1 MKKTILKIVTIAAAF
16 FLGIFGMG
24 YYLMA
29 GNADST
35 AHMASASLPL
45 IYLEQSGRSFNLLHG
60 YAESMDAAY
69 IRDAVLPLP
78 EDRTV
83 SIRIESPDLAIRS
96 ISYEVR
102 STDMDRLIEDGE
114 LTELERDGSEIR
126 TEFQLMDLLDDGG
139 EYLLVFRLELEQNRE
154 AYYYTHIA
162 NSGETHLAEVLDFV
176 DTIHNALFDKN
187 NTVSIAQYMETDSTA
202 DNNTL
207 DHVTI
212 HSRYNQMIWADMEVQ
227 PPEGEVRTYITEIED
242 SVASIRL
249 EYEVNYVNGEEET
262 ESYEVTES
270 YRVRYTD
277 QRMYLLNYDR
287 KVDRIFDPSLDIFT
301 DDAVHLGILNTEVE
315 YRKNEEENVVGF
327 VQNGQLWSYDAAQNK
342 LALVF
347 GFREGS
353 DLRGSYD
360 QHAIRI
366 LDMDESGS
374 MDFLVYGYMNR
385 GIHEGGTGI
394 ALYSYD
400 ALANSVE
407 ERVFIE
413 SSRSFAALEAELG
426 SLAYVNAR
434 QQFYLYLDGSIIRID
449 LNTLE
454 YETVVTG
461 IEEESCM
468 VSEDGRW
475 AAWHQENSLYESSA
489 VSILNLETGAQRS
502 VTAQEGYYIQA
513 LGFMG
518 TDFIYGEARQS
529 DVQRDIAGNTIFPM
543 GRLVIQ
549 DEYGQEV
556 RTFDYESQGKYVVS
570 IEIEDNRIS
579 LNCVRKTAEGGYE
592 EAEPEP
598 ITSRA
603 VETVE
608 KISLE
613 TMDSG
618 DKKREYYF
626 ALAEGHGS
634 GRLRR
639 LTPEQVL
646 FEGSRSLTLGNE
658 ASDERYYAY
667 GFDGSFLGAGTRAN
681 EAILKAYDAMGC
693 VVDGSQEYIW
703 KRGGRRT
710 RAELTGLENPQQ
722 KEGESSLQAA
732 LEILLGAQRI
742 YGDVGSYLAQGY
754 TPYEILTEQSD
765 GRVLDLSGCSVS
777 MIEYYIS
784 QGYPVLAMQGEASA
798 ELITGYDQQNI
809 IVTDPLTGE
818 SSRRG
823 LNDSTQMYDGLGNLF
838 LVCLPAEEA

>member
-1 MKKTILKIVTIAAAF
+1 MKKTILKIVTIVAAF
-16 FLGIFGMG
+16 FLGILGMG

-45 IYLEQSGRSFNLLHG
+45 IYLEQNSRSFNLLHG

-83 SIRIESPDLAIRS
+83 SIRIESPDLAVRS

-102 STDMDRLIEDGE
+102 STNMDRLIEDGE

-139 EYLLVFRLELEQNRE
+139 EYLLVFHLELEQNRE

-162 NSGETHLAEVLDFV
+162 NSGETHLDEVLDFV

-212 HSRYNQMIWADMEVQ
+212 HSRYNQMIWADMEVE

-242 SVASIRL
+242 SIASVRL
-249 EYEVNYVNGEEET
+249 EYEVNYVNEAEET

-301 DDAVHLGILNTEVE
+301 DKAVNLGILNTEVE

-366 LDMDESGS
+366 LDVDESGS

-385 GIHEGGTGI
+385 GVHEGETGV
-394 ALYSYD
+394 ALYTYD

-426 SLAYVNAR
+426 SLAYVNAQ

-468 VSEDGRW
+468 VSDDGRW
-475 AAWHQENSLYESSA
+475 AAWHQENSLNESST
-489 VSILNLETGAQRS
+489 VSILNLETGTERS
-502 VTAQEGYYIQA
+502 VAAQDGYYIQA

-556 RTFDYESQGKYVVS
+556 RAFDYESQGKYVVS
-570 IEIEDNRIS
+570 IDIEDNRIS
-579 LNCVRKTAEGGYE
+579 LNCVTKTAEGGY
-592 EAEPEP
+592 AETDPEP

-613 TMDSG
+613 TKDSG

-626 ALAEGHGS
+626 SLAEGHGS

-646 FEGSRSLTLGNE
+646 FEGSRSLALGNE
-658 ASDERYYAY
+658 TADGRYYAY
-667 GFDGSFLGAGTRAN
+667 GFDGSFLGAGTKAN
-681 EAILKAYDAMGC
+681 EAILEAYDAMGC
-693 VVDGSQEYIW
+693 VVDSSQEYIW

-732 LEILLGAQRI
+732 LEILLGMQRI
-742 YGDVGSYLAQGY
+742 YGDVGAYLAQGY
-754 TPYEILTEQSD
+754 TPYEILTEQSA

-777 MIEYYIS
+777 MIQYYIS
-784 QGYPVLAMQGEASA
+784 QGYPVLAMQGGSSA

-809 IVTDPLTGE
+809 IVTDPLTGQ

-823 LNDSTQMYDGLGNLF
+823 LNDSTQLYNGLGNLF
-838 LVCLPAEEA
+838 LVCLPAEET